1 MKITVWFT
9 NGEVRTFPKVKDNTL
24 TEKAGALE
32 FEFGERSHMAKIV
45 YANVNFIEVAE
56 NDE

>member
-32 FEFGERSHMAKIV
+32 FEFGEHSHMARIM
-45 YANVNFIEVAE
+45 YANVNFIEVA
-56 NDE
+56 DEE